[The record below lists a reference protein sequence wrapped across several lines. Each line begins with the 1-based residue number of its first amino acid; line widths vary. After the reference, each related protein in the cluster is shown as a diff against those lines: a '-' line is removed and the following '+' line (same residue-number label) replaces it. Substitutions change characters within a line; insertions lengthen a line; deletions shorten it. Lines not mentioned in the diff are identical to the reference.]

1 MKSRSLCFIIVIMI
15 FSLSCKKQDNTS
27 AANKSLVLEY
37 ITKTNALKDTLINDI
52 NIEKTNKR
60 YTTIKYRSCYF
71 KIVMQ
76 HGETIEITKSKYELQ
91 FY

>member
-1 MKSRSLCFIIVIMI
+1 METLNEI
-15 FSLSCKKQDNTS
+15 
-27 AANKSLVLEY
+27 NK
-37 ITKTNALKDTLINDI
+37 ALKIGNLNDVNTCLKRYGLILKDI

>member
-1 MKSRSLCFIIVIMI
+1 MI

-52 NIEKTNKR
+52 NL
-60 YTTIKYRSCYF
+60 SS
-71 KIVMQ
+71 
-76 HGETIEITKSKYELQ
+76 G
-91 FY
+91 